1 MRAVGG
7 LGAGGV
13 FEGRSGSHRR
23 QHRELVG
30 VTFGDRDGCRGL
42 VEGAGI
48 DPEARPSGPG
58 IDVVVGATIRRGIY
72 LGAALRAVGVG
83 VGIGFVAELALGVV
97 AVRVGW
103 HADQIRTID
112 ARCGD
117 RLCGP
122 ERCGEESPVVKLQR
136 LSATDGFI
144 VFDLDAAT
152 TWVGIARLAPKV
164 LQDGA
169 TLLARSATYSFA
181 SFSVAGHSGGSAG
194 INAKP
199 EDRDGAVK
207 AFVEEVRPLAE
218 SGRLRL
224 APGLGLTADDL
235 APLGW
240 TEPDAALAAAG
251 ALAAAEV
258 AGPLDGRTAAVVGS
272 APVAAAATDQLTAA
286 GADVAPARFDA
297 ECDVL
302 FVAGKAGVLDHPTAE
317 GVKATTIVPLTPVPV
332 TARALA
338 VLGRQE
344 RVVVP
349 DFLSIAAPLLTA
361 HDPDGGDPVQRI
373 RDATVELVEQGPGLW
388 LAAAQR
394 AEARLAAW
402 TAEKPFGRPL
412 A

>member
-1 MRAVGG
+1 MASVVGTVICHEVP
-7 LGAGGV
+7 LA
-13 FEGRSGSHRR
+13 
-23 QHRELVG
+23 
-30 VTFGDRDGCRGL
+30 RGL
-42 VEGAGI
+42 C
-48 DPEARPSGPG
+48 
-58 IDVVVGATIRRGIY
+58 
-72 LGAALRAVGVG
+72 GVG
-83 VGIGFVAELALGVV
+83 VGFFAGLAPGVV
-97 AVRVGW
+97 AVCVGW
-103 HADQIRTID
+103 HADQIRTTH
-112 ARCGD
+112 ARRGD
-117 RLCGP
+117 RLGGP
-122 ERCGEESPVVKLQR
+122 ECCGEESPVVKLQR

-152 TWVGIARLAPKV
+152 TCVGIARLAPKV

-169 TLLARSATYSFA
+169 TLLARSVTYSFA
-181 SFSVAGHSGGSAG
+181 SFGVGGHAGGSAG

-207 AFVEEVRPLAE
+207 AFVEEIRPLAE

-235 APLGW
+235 APLRW
-240 TEPDAALAAAG
+240 TEPDVALTAAG
-251 ALAAAEV
+251 ALAAAEA
-258 AGPLDGRTAAVVGS
+258 AGPLDGKTAAVVGS

-286 GADVAPARFDA
+286 RIDMAPARFDA

-302 FVAGKAGVLDHPTAE
+302 FVAGKAGALDHPTAE
-317 GVKATTIVPLTPVPV
+317 GIKAATIVPLTPVPV

-349 DFLSIAAPLLTA
+349 DFLSIAAPLLAA
-361 HDPDGGDPVQRI
+361 HDPDGGDPVQRV
-373 RDATVELVEQGPGLW
+373 RDVTVELAGQGTGLW

-394 AEARLAAW
+394 AEAQLATW

>member
-1 MRAVGG
+1 
-7 LGAGGV
+7 
-13 FEGRSGSHRR
+13 
-23 QHRELVG
+23 
-30 VTFGDRDGCRGL
+30 
-42 VEGAGI
+42 
-48 DPEARPSGPG
+48 
-58 IDVVVGATIRRGIY
+58 
-72 LGAALRAVGVG
+72 
-83 VGIGFVAELALGVV
+83 
-97 AVRVGW
+97 VRVGW
-103 HADQIRTID
+103 HADQIRTTQ
-112 ARCGD
+112 ARRGD
-117 RLCGP
+117 RLGGP
-122 ERCGEESPVVKLQR
+122 ECCGEESPVVKLQR

-152 TWVGIARLAPKV
+152 TCVGIARLAPKV

-169 TLLARSATYSFA
+169 MLLARSVTYSFA
-181 SFSVAGHSGGSAG
+181 SFGVAGHAGGSAG
-194 INAKP
+194 ISAKP

-207 AFVEEVRPLAE
+207 AFVEELRPLAE

-240 TEPDAALAAAG
+240 TESDAALTAAG

-258 AGPLDGRTAAVVGS
+258 AGPLDGKTASVVGS
-272 APVAAAATDQLTAA
+272 APVAGVATDQLTAV
-286 GADVAPARFDA
+286 GTDMAPARFDA

-338 VLGRQE
+338 VLARQE
-344 RVVVP
+344 RLVVP
-349 DFLSIAAPLLTA
+349 DFLSIAAPLLAA
-361 HDPDGGDPVQRI
+361 HDPDGGDPVPRI
-373 RDATVELVEQGPGLW
+373 RDATVELADRGTGLW

-394 AEARLAAW
+394 AEAQLATW
-402 TAEKPFGRPL
+402 TKEKPFGRPL